1 MNNIILNNNFEIPQ
15 IGIGTYK
22 VNTQKE
28 MDNLINYSFNSGYRF
43 IDTASYYNN
52 ENLIGNT
59 FLNNRDLKNKFK
71 ICTKI
76 WPSDFDED
84 KTKYSIERSLNS
96 MNLDKIDIMF
106 LHWPSD
112 GFLKSWKVLE
122 NYYEQGVFNAIAVC
136 NFHKNHLNK
145 LLANANIKPVINQ
158 IELHP
163 YLTQKDLTDFCKN
176 LDIKIQAWSPLGRAD
191 TNLFKE
197 KILLNLSNKYNKTV
211 PQIILKWHI
220 QNGEIIIP
228 KSTNEKRI
236 DENINIFDFTLNS
249 EELKTISSLNK
260 NYRYSQNP
268 DDENWLEK
276 IRKG

>member
-76 WPSDFDED
+76 WPSDFNED

-145 LLANANIKPVINQ
+145 LLAIANIKPVINQ